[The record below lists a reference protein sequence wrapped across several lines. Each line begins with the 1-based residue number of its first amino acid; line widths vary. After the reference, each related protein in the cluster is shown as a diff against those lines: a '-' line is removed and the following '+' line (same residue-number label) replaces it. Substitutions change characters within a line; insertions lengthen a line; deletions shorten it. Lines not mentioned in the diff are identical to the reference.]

1 MPPRTP
7 TGIAI
12 NDAMPTMIPVP
23 TIAWP
28 IPAWDTTGH
37 RGSHGGRSVL
47 KRNCGWMTEGS
58 PFGDGEP
65 QHQPQRY
72 QRQKSQHVHE
82 SQPGATHIG
91 APMIAV
97 HTARLASRVDDW
109 TRSNA
114 SMLTRNVTRIK
125 TSPSSIRAAG

>member
-28 IPAWDTTGH
+28 IPAWDTMGH
-37 RGSHGGRSVL
+37 RGSHGGSSLL

-58 PFGDGEP
+58 P
-65 QHQPQRY
+65 
-72 QRQKSQHVHE
+72 
-82 SQPGATHIG
+82 
-91 APMIAV
+91 
-97 HTARLASRVDDW
+97 LAMV
-109 TRSNA
+109 NH
-114 SMLTRNVTRIK
+114 N
-125 TSPSSIRAAG
+125 TSPRGISARRVNTYMSPNPALLT